1 MLKEANSVVLAQ
13 PTYVYVAKDRSS
25 IQIVLERQFYFEI
38 VFSQE
43 EHGFI
48 IALETYEP
56 DLFKEFLQVL
66 VQTFLAAPPYSTFKV
81 EGEKLTFIT
90 IPVPSD
96 LSVMISKVIQ
106 KIKKSRTSEA
116 IILCP
121 ITILHMFHRAYKL
134 GSRYKQ
140 WQVDP
145 VTRLGSLL

>member
-1 MLKEANSVVLAQ
+1 MLKEANPVVLAQ
-13 PTYVYVAKDRSS
+13 PTYVYVTKDRSS

-43 EHGFI
+43 EHGLI
-48 IALETYEP
+48 IALETYDP
-56 DLFKEFLQVL
+56 DLLMEFLQAI

-106 KIKKSRTSEA
+106 KINTSRVSEA

-121 ITILHMFHRAYKL
+121 LMILPLFHRAYKL

-140 WQVDP
+140 WQIDP